1 MTDPIE
7 LLNERFKEITQAKY
21 SAIDNGLCKED
32 LKKLNNIHHKYYVCM
47 EILKRGT
54 NKEFIDQGVLYKA
67 SIDVFIDQ
75 QKEIKKLESTVRRLY
90 GERYKD
96 KNLVENI

>member
-7 LLNERFKEITQAKY
+7 LLNERFKEITQARD
-21 SAIDNGLCKED
+21 SANANGLCKED
-32 LKKLNNIHHKYYVCM
+32 LKKLNHIHHKYYVCI
-47 EILKRGT
+47 EVLKKGT

-75 QKEIKKLESTVRRLY
+75 QKKI
-90 GERYKD
+90 
-96 KNLVENI
+96 KNLKSNLQKLYNERHREKNLLKNC